1 MSTTTPGPGDLTKAV
16 LKLGSVPLEDE
27 LADLLG
33 RDLVCIDLGF
43 DPLPDVSCVEL
54 RRPRDKALMARLIHA
69 TRDEQPCWK
78 FVDLHLDF
86 VAALKRE
93 GLLPHEEEC
102 LVAPV
107 ARSEEFTR
115 GVARAL
121 ESSLTLAGN
130 EATEKEQPSG
140 DPVSELWD
148 LLRRG
153 TGSISGP
160 ADWSLEHDHYLY
172 GTPKRAGS
180 EDEK

>member
-1 MSTTTPGPGDLTKAV
+1 MSTTTPGLGDLKKAV
-16 LKLGSVPLEDE
+16 LKLGMVPLGDE

-33 RDLVCIDLGF
+33 RDLVCLDLDF
-43 DPLPDVSCVEL
+43 NPLPDVSCVEL
-54 RRPRDKALMARLIHA
+54 RRPRDKALMARLVHVMRA
-69 TRDEQPCWK
+69 EQPRWK
-78 FVDLHLDF
+78 FVDLHPDF
-86 VAALKRE
+86 AAALKRE
-93 GLLPHEEEC
+93 GLSPSEEGC

-107 ARSEEFTR
+107 VWSETFTR

-121 ESSLTLAGN
+121 ESSLTLA
-130 EATEKEQPSG
+130 ESKTAEEQPSE

-160 ADWSLEHDHYLY
+160 ADWSVEHDHYLY
-172 GTPKRAGS
+172 GTPKRAES